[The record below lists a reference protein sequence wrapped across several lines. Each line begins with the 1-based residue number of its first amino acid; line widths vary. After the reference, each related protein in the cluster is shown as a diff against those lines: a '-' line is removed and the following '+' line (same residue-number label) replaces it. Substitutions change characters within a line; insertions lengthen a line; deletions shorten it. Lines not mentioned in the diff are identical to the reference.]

1 MFLAFKQHQRYATL
15 PLDKTHQR
23 PKFIETRLQIA
34 APLPSDFVGLCHKIL
49 RITLPRDLIAGGIKL
64 IVPECHSSIAVD
76 STQVAT
82 DFPIHNRDSNPRSAS
97 SEVYVSALGGVY
109 FCP

>member
-23 PKFIETRLQIA
+23 PKFIEARLQIA
-34 APLPSDFVGLCHKIL
+34 APLPSDFVGLCHNIL
-49 RITLPRDLIAGGIKL
+49 RIMLPRDLVAGGIKL
-64 IVPECHSSIAVD
+64 IVPERHSSIAVD
-76 STQVAT
+76 STH
-82 DFPIHNRDSNPRSAS
+82 FPIPNSRSAS
-97 SEVYVSALGGVY
+97 SEVNVSALGGVY